1 MGQWPCLSGSRVRT
15 YALRAMSNQVLG
27 GSAAAIAHADGRYG
41 RADRRAP
48 MHRMR
53 HRTVRLRQV
62 GAWLAGCAGDV
73 TDDAHRSVLGALCG
87 ARGVACA
94 ALALSRTICAAR
106 YILGNGLCIDGV
118 GAVIGWRGE
127 ASRWRA
133 SGAGR
138 GNFGRR
144 ALGREVSK

>member
-1 MGQWPCLSGSRVRT
+1 MGQWPCLSGSRVRMEEP
-15 YALRAMSNQVLG
+15 RAMSNQVLG
-27 GSAAAIAHADGRYG
+27 GGAAAIAHTLADGRYG
-41 RADRRAP
+41 RAHRRAP

-133 SGAGR
+133 LCARRARGAGT
-138 GNFGRR
+138 
-144 ALGREVSK
+144 LGGEH